1 MPEISITI
9 AFIEISLMVQKRV
22 NILHNE
28 ESINPLDKFKRL

>member
-1 MPEISITI
+1 MPEHSITI
-9 AFIEISLMVQKRV
+9 AFIELSLIGLERV